1 MAIEQQPLPAQR
13 ADQSPASPRRCDA
26 RLLVHETAREGV
38 GGVSRFADARA
49 NGTYSSG
56 DRGVGRNSS
65 PAELTARMSAYG
77 GGMRSGADGQP
88 QPPALLYDSD
98 GKPLPFE
105 AFRSSIDGGPGTPL
119 QPRFTDSSR
128 PPRESQFTPGWN
140 LIPTPRSEGG
150 MVRFPELRAL
160 AMACWQ
166 FRVAVNY
173 RKKQM
178 RGLRWEIAPKEAKT
192 PTAKKKYQTDIDRVK
207 AFFSKPNPID
217 NLRFGEWVG
226 QAIEEMLTVD
236 ATVFFK
242 YPTKD
247 GKSLHAL
254 VQIDGA
260 TIKQLID
267 EFGHVVGYQQILYGY
282 PATQYPTYDPATKSA
297 VVRDSDEL
305 LGRISYIVMNPS
317 VDSVYGTSTLEQL
330 RPTIDIAI
338 RRTARQLAWYQDGT
352 VPDSFIEAPD
362 GWIPEQ
368 ITAMQRIYN
377 ELYSGNEI
385 LRSQMTLLPHGANYT
400 PTKAFAYSKEESEEI
415 VSIICASEGL
425 PRSIFTSQ
433 TNKATSEMQRDEAQD
448 TGFTPIKMVFKDFLD
463 DIIENDLG
471 APDLEANPVDT
482 VSGSE
487 WELAQAKSLSCGAKA
502 WRTVDEIRAEGGE
515 DPMPEE
521 ALPVVMAPGA
531 VGPDGKPVAAPV
543 APPRA
548 KVAPKA
554 PPADEAAQKADL
566 GAWERFARKRLEKG
580 KQSASFVSTA
590 LPGDVTDL
598 VVRGLAA
605 AGTDTQIRAVFV
617 EARETIEK
625 RKRKTM
631 HARALERD
639 FAASL
644 ARGFADQK
652 RSLLVRAKDT
662 LPAEAAA

>member
-1 MAIEQQPLPAQR
+1 M
-13 ADQSPASPRRCDA
+13 
-26 RLLVHETAREGV
+26 
-38 GGVSRFADARA
+38 SRFADARA
-49 NGTYSSG
+49 NGSYRSG
-56 DRGVGRNSS
+56 NRGVGASAT
-65 PAELTARMSAYG
+65 PAELTAMMSAMG
-77 GGMRSGADGQP
+77 GGVRSGADGQP
-88 QPPALLYDSD
+88 QPPALLYDSS
-98 GKPLPFE
+98 GKPLPPE
-105 AFRSSIDGGPGTPL
+105 AFASSLVGSPSIPL

-128 PPRESQFTPGWN
+128 PPREFSFTPGWN
-140 LIPTPRSEGG
+140 LIPTPRAEGG
-150 MVRFPELRAL
+150 MVRFDEMRAL
-160 AMACWQ
+160 ALACWQ

-207 AFFSKPNPID
+207 AFFAKPNPID

-226 QAIEEMLTVD
+226 QAIEEMLIVD

-260 TIKQLID
+260 TIKQIID
-267 EFGHVVGYQQILYGY
+267 DFGHVVGYQQILFGY
-282 PATQYPTYDPATKSA
+282 PATQYPTYDPATRSA
-297 VVRDSDEL
+297 VIRDSDEL
-305 LGRISYIVMNPS
+305 SGRISYIVMNPS
-317 VDSVYGTSTLEQL
+317 VDNVYGTSTLEQL

-448 TGFTPIKMVFKDFLD
+448 TGFSPIKMVFKDFLD

-521 ALPVVMAPGA
+521 PLPVVMAPGA
-531 VGPDGKPVAAPV
+531 VGPDGKPVPAGAAV
-543 APPRA
+543 APPKA
-548 KVAPKA
+548 KAAPKA
-554 PPADEAAQKADL
+554 PTADEAAQKADL

-580 KQSASFVSTA
+580 KQSATFTSTA
-590 LPGDVTDL
+590 LPEDVTDL

-605 AGTDTQIRAVFV
+605 AGTDTQIRAVFA
-617 EARETIEK
+617 EARETLEK
-625 RKRKTM
+625 RKRKS
-631 HARALERD
+631 ARAKAFEQEM
-639 FAASL
+639 AASI
-644 ARGFADQK
+644 ARSFADQK
-652 RSLLVRAKDT
+652 RSLLVRAKDA